1 MFVASNTTI
10 ITKIMAIISIIIA
23 ITITIITDIT
33 DITDTITTTITITT
47 ISNFCFILT
56 TFSISRI
63 SAEQCS
69 KLRADRS
76 KDQGVSCHHAMVSG
90 YQPRRCS

>member
-23 ITITIITDIT
+23 ITITIIIDIT
-33 DITDTITTTITITT
+33 ATITTITITT
-47 ISNFCFILT
+47 INISNFCFILT
-56 TFSISRI
+56 TFSISGI
-63 SAEQCS
+63 SAEQFS
-69 KLRADRS
+69 KLRTDRS
-76 KDQGVSCHHAMVSG
+76 EDQGVSSHHTMVTG

>member
-1 MFVASNTTI
+1 MFVASNTT
-10 ITKIMAIISIIIA
+10 MAIISIIIA
-23 ITITIITDIT
+23 ITIIT
-33 DITDTITTTITITT
+33 DITDTITTTIN

-76 KDQGVSCHHAMVSG
+76 EDQGVSCHHTMVSG

>member
-1 MFVASNTTI
+1 MFVPSNTT
-10 ITKIMAIISIIIA
+10 MAIISIIIA
-23 ITITIITDIT
+23 ITITIIT

-47 ISNFCFILT
+47 ISNFCLILT

-63 SAEQCS
+63 SAEQFS

-76 KDQGVSCHHAMVSG
+76 EDQGVSCHHTMVSG